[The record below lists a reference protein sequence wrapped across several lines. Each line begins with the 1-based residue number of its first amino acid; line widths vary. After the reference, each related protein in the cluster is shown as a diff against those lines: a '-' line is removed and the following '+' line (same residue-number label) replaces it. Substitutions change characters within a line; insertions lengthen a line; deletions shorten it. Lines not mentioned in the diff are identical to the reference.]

1 MKKTVNTSFIYAILA
16 MIGGVFYR
24 EFTKFQEFDGKTTLS
39 VLHTH
44 LFMLGMV
51 MFLLVTICI
60 RLFAIDRAKKYSA
73 FFVIYNAGVCLT
85 SVMLTVR
92 GIVQVLGVEL
102 SSAQNSML
110 SGVAGI
116 GHILIGV
123 GMLFF
128 FFSLKESVSTLQ
140 TSQKEV

>member
-1 MKKTVNTSFIYAILA
+1 
-16 MIGGVFYR
+16 
-24 EFTKFQEFDGKTTLS
+24 
-39 VLHTH
+39 
-44 LFMLGMV
+44 MLGMV

-102 SSAQNSML
+102 SSAQNGML

>member
-24 EFTKFQEFDGKTTLS
+24 EFTKFQGFEEKTTLS

-60 RLFAIDRAKKYSA
+60 RLFALDKAKKYSA
-73 FFVIYNAGVCLT
+73 FFIVYNAGVCLT
-85 SVMLTVR
+85 AVMLTVR
-92 GIVQVLGVEL
+92 GIIQVLGMEL
-102 SSAQNSML
+102 SRGQNGML
-110 SGVAGI
+110 SGFAGI
-116 GHILIGV
+116 GHILLGIGLI
-123 GMLFF
+123 LFF
-128 FFSLKESVSTLQ
+128 LSLKESVSTLQ
-140 TSQKEV
+140 KQ